1 MNPSAQRNV
10 ARAAGALLGV
20 CLAAA
25 LLLASRPGAH
35 AAPFPASVR
44 VVVAPTGELE
54 VAPPPPRPAL
64 VGTGLRPGGPRASG
78 GFLIR
83 NQTGGELAVA
93 LRADADST
101 ALNGLL
107 RVRVQSGGHPLAET
121 SLEGLELHPI
131 RLRLASGQRVRLGLE
146 AWLPGDVLSGYEG
159 SEVEVSL
166 TPQLRRVGGPG

>member
-10 ARAAGALLGV
+10 ARAAGGLLGV

-25 LLLASRPGAH
+25 LLLASRPSAN

-54 VAPPPPRPAL
+54 VVPPPPRPAL
-64 VGTGLRPGGPRASG
+64 AGHALRPGGPRASG

-93 LRADADST
+93 LKAEADST
-101 ALNGLL
+101 TLNGLL
-107 RVRVQSGGHPLAET
+107 RVRVRSGSRVLADT
-121 SLEGLELHPI
+121 TLEGLELRPI
-131 RLRLASGQRVRLGLE
+131 GLRLASGQRARLKLE
-146 AWLPGDVLSGYEG
+146 AWLPRDVLSGYEG

-166 TPQLRRVGGPG
+166 SPQPRRVGEPG

>member
-10 ARAAGALLGV
+10 ARAAGGLLGI
-20 CLAAA
+20 CLATA
-25 LLLASRPGAH
+25 LLLASRPGAS

-44 VVVAPTGELE
+44 IAVAPTGELE

-64 VGTGLRPGGPRASG
+64 VASALRPAGPRARG
-78 GFLIR
+78 GLLVR

-93 LRADADST
+93 LKAETDST

-107 RVRVQSGGHPLAET
+107 RVRVQSEGRLLAET
-121 SLEGLELHPI
+121 SLEGLELRPI
-131 RLRLASGQRVRLGLE
+131 RLRLASDQRARLGLE

-159 SEVEVSL
+159 SAVEVSL
-166 TPQLRRVGGPG
+166 IPQLRRVGGSG